1 MFQLTNSELTSPTPV
16 LSKKT
21 LLQDILAK
29 ISRKSLFLPLGNSL
43 CVQISPGETE
53 CTWQSRSLG
62 QLFKRLSKL
71 KTRQ

>member
-29 ISRKSLFLPLGNSL
+29 ISRKSLFYH
-43 CVQISPGETE
+43 
-53 CTWQSRSLG
+53 
-62 QLFKRLSKL
+62 
-71 KTRQ
+71 